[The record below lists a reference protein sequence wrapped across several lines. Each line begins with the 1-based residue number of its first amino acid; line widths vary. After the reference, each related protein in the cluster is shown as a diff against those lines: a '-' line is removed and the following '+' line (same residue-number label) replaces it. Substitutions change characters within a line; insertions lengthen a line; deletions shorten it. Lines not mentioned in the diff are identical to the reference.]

1 MVIKSK
7 RLRFYSACAI
17 AFHWVRAHY
26 QLDSVEFNVL
36 ACGCF
41 LDKRILPNLI
51 SIFSLSVMSGHSGDI
66 DGKQVD
72 FNDMIIVIVKCFNYS
87 RMNGCESD

>member
-1 MVIKSK
+1 VCSRIS
-7 RLRFYSACAI
+7 LGGGSLPTLLSGV
-17 AFHWVRAHY
+17 H
-26 QLDSVEFNVL
+26 NVL

-51 SIFSLSVMSGHSGDI
+51 CISSLPVMSGYSGDI

>member
-1 MVIKSK
+1 MS
-7 RLRFYSACAI
+7 LHAGNY
-17 AFHWVRAHY
+17 
-26 QLDSVEFNVL
+26 
-36 ACGCF
+36 

-51 SIFSLSVMSGHSGDI
+51 CIPSLLVMSGYSGDI

>member
-1 MVIKSK
+1 MPEK
-7 RLRFYSACAI
+7 
-17 AFHWVRAHY
+17 
-26 QLDSVEFNVL
+26 
-36 ACGCF
+36 

-51 SIFSLSVMSGHSGDI
+51 RISAMFVMSEQRGDI
-66 DGKQVD
+66 DGKQAD